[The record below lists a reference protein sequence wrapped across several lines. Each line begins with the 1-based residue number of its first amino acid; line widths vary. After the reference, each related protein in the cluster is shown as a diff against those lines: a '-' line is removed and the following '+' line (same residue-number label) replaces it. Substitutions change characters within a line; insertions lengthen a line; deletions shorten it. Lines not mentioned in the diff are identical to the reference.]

1 MSASLTIPG
10 VVDQQ
15 DLHSVQREN
24 DRSFQIVLDL
34 GTTATELFDAAGSGR
49 HFELMVLTIEPSMI
63 LALDDVY
70 VSQASFS
77 GGDPQLMAA
86 TLDAGAVR
94 VA

>member
-1 MSASLTIPG
+1 MSMSLTIPG

-15 DLHSVQREN
+15 DLHSVQRES

-34 GTTATELFDAAGSGR
+34 GTTATELFQASGAGR
-49 HFELMVLTIEPSMI
+49 HFELMVLTIEPTMI

-70 VSQASFS
+70 VAQASISS
-77 GGDPQLMAA
+77 GEPQLMSA